1 MLLRNCAGGVVFHE
15 DKVFILKNEKDEW
28 VLPKGKISNGDLAVE
43 TAKKRV
49 KYETGLKDVDIVS
62 AAGETYYEFYSL
74 SRKKPVCNEI
84 IWFIMEGNTLEYDI
98 DNEEFQKGG
107 FYEINEAIEKITYS
121 QDKSLV
127 SLSHKKY
134 LKLKNETLAIV

>member
-15 DKVFILKNEKDEW
+15 DKVFILKNEKNEW
-28 VLPKGKISNGDLAVE
+28 VLPKGKIISGDLAIE

-49 KYETGLKDVDIVS
+49 REETGLKDIDVVS

-74 SRKKPVCNEI
+74 TRKQPVCNEI
-84 IWFIMEGNTLEYDI
+84 VWFIMEASSLEYDI
-98 DNEEFQKGG
+98 DDEFQNGG
-107 FYEINEAIEKITYS
+107 FFKIDEAIEKITYS

-134 LKLKNETLAIV
+134 LKLKKETLVVV